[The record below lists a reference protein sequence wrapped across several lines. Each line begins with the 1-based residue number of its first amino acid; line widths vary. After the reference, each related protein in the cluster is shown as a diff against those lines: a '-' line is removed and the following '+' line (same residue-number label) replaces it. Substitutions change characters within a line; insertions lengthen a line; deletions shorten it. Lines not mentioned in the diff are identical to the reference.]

1 MLVTLYT
8 LRTFIRESIHDVE
21 TYRTMTG
28 KRVPFGS
35 KVCIKDLEHRIE
47 DACDVRDR
55 LSRRSDAREHYNGML
70 KVLRRELRR
79 ANRT

>member
-1 MLVTLYT
+1 MLVTLHM
-8 LRTFIRESIHDVE
+8 LRILIRESIHDVE

-35 KVCIKDLEHRIE
+35 KMCVKDLEHRIE
-47 DACDVRDR
+47 DACEVRDS

-70 KVLRRELRR
+70 KVLRREFRR